1 MNMIA
6 ILCYRF
12 FLNQTLLCLIIWPVN
27 QLPWVSDVWLGHG
40 PPSVQMIILCY
51 MTLALT
57 NSLRFLFI
65 LQLIFFFYFQDD
77 DVYNVYDVVDEDA
90 YSKIVRDRQDDDW
103 IVDDGEI

>member
-1 MNMIA
+1 
-6 ILCYRF
+6 
-12 FLNQTLLCLIIWPVN
+12 
-27 QLPWVSDVWLGHG
+27 
-40 PPSVQMIILCY
+40 MIILCY